1 MTPGVIVVIAILVYS
16 LITLYLQEKGATDRL
31 RLELE
36 ERRRKEESSNH
47 ESN

>member
-1 MTPGVIVVIAILVYS
+1 MTPGVIVLIALLVYS
-16 LITLYLQEKGATDRL
+16 LLIVYLEEKGATDRL

-36 ERRRKEESSNH
+36 ERKRKEESSNH